1 MLQWPFPEVPFERPI
16 KPAPTADPKGQ
27 VFWKPMAHP
36 APARLPDNS
45 LPDLD
50 YLSGRG
56 APACEEKGC
65 CHEIA
70 GISRLLLDGM
80 NQGWSGQFPGRG
92 SEI

>member
-1 MLQWPFPEVPFERPI
+1 MGPI
-16 KPAPTADPKGQ
+16 KPPPTADPRGQ
-27 VFWKPMAHP
+27 VFWKPRAHP

-56 APACEEKGC
+56 TPGHRETRGR
-65 CHEIA
+65 HEIA
-70 GISRLLLDGM
+70 GISRLSVDGM
-80 NQGWSGQFPGRG
+80 NQGWFRQFPGQG